1 MAWEERQDRWADEA
15 SWQRQGRWA
24 EEADWQR
31 QGRWAEEAE
40 HESGLAAAGPLV
52 GHSTG
57 SRLAAAGL
65 LGRLAGQRLERL
77 ETPPGLS
84 KVRPMKISK
93 VQQEATELLAA
104 AWTTLPEDTQ
114 SKLQAIGIG
123 PTKPEAPELKDVLK
137 SHMEA
142 LPQPVQE
149 LVTKLTTPE
158 PCTEREIAAK
168 LKGRV
173 TELKNLSMKKTQLQS
188 RIDQV
193 KTQYAALLT
202 DMQDLQVKLTEG
214 QQALKSLSEEYMKAV
229 NQTPAPSTSGEAE
242 QIPMAVE
249 SFVHSLGISLTE
261 EQKTQLHGLLKRPNQ
276 EAEDSMKRRKTK
288 GTQLTPPGHCR
299 QHSLFAV

>member
-1 MAWEERQDRWADEA
+1 MDGALICAIHLKNLKALVKPRFRDNDFLVQGLHTLQQIQLYQLDLAGSAYSRYTLQKVWATT
-15 SWQRQGRWA
+15 S
-24 EEADWQR
+24 
-31 QGRWAEEAE
+31 
-40 HESGLAAAGPLV
+40 P
-52 GHSTG
+52 STG
-57 SRLAAAGL
+57 KGKGYGKPNNKVPRGP
-65 LGRLAGQRLERL
+65 QTWL

-93 VQQEATELLAA
+93 VQHEATELLAA

-123 PTKPEAPELKDVLK
+123 PTKPEAPALQDVLK
-137 SHMEA
+137 THVEA

-173 TELKNLSMKKTQLQS
+173 TELKNLSMKKTQLQG
-188 RIDQV
+188 RVDQV

-214 QQALKSLSEEYMKAV
+214 QQALKCLSEEHMKAV
-229 NQTPAPSTSGEAE
+229 NQTPAPAELPSTCGEAE
-242 QIPMAVE
+242 QIPI
-249 SFVHSLGISLTE
+249 LC
-261 EQKTQLHGLLKRPNQ
+261 P
-276 EAEDSMKRRKTK
+276 
-288 GTQLTPPGHCR
+288 
-299 QHSLFAV
+299 